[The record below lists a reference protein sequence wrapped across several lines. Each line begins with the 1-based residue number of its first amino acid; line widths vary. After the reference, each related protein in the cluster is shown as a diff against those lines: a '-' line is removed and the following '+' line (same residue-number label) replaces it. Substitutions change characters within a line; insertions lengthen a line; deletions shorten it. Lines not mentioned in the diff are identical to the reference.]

1 MYKSQSTPVLRI
13 QVNEKSCKLRMATY
27 SASSVI
33 RTSIIRILDYPNK
46 PDGRLRHCK
55 TCLRMRILPTVVG
68 VADFCSVRSSRD
80 CGQIAP
86 VSFIKDMT
94 KPKRKKKALSI
105 TKYGSTLYIGM
116 DEVLAH
122 YACTFEISNLHF
134 HFQ

>member
-1 MYKSQSTPVLRI
+1 MKFYVHQGDNVTSR
-13 QVNEKSCKLRMATY
+13 KLQY

-55 TCLRMRILPTVVG
+55 TCLRMRNLPTFVSVP
-68 VADFCSVRSSRD
+68 DFRSVRLVSSPDPVPPMGGGSGNETTVRSSRD
-80 CGQIAP
+80 CGPIAP

-105 TKYGSTLYIGM
+105 K
-116 DEVLAH
+116 LA
-122 YACTFEISNLHF
+122 L
-134 HFQ
+134 